1 MPAGSGSFRTRIILL
16 GALFMGC
23 AALLS
28 YRLYVFQWVEREQY
42 REKATRNH
50 QRTISVL
57 PQRGSIFDA
66 NGNPLA
72 VSVQLDAVSVTGKD
86 IAKDPLKGSQSVQ
99 RLAGML
105 GIQPQDIQG
114 LVDPNREDPVLVRDQ
129 LPAALSD
136 QIRYAIDDGALPG
149 VSIDPRPVRQY
160 PEGSIAPQLL
170 GWIGRDRKGLA
181 GLEFSFDEELRGE
194 PGTIETEADTTDKEI
209 ILARRIVK
217 VPREGS
223 DIVLTLDRYVQRML
237 ERELAEAVRANKAS
251 GGQILVME
259 PSTGAILGMA
269 SLPTYTV
276 SDPMQIREGEEMLHK
291 AVSITNQYEP
301 GSVMKLVT
309 MASAIEMGLVTPS
322 TMVNDT
328 GIVTFKNAPGQ
339 PDTTIKNW
347 DLRANGTI
355 SMTEVLVRS
364 SNVGT
369 AFVAQKLGKENLY
382 RYLHQFG
389 FGEVTGVQLPGEVPG
404 TMRVPSDRDWTIVD
418 QVTNAY
424 GQGIAVTPIQMLN
437 AVAAIGNDGVL
448 MRPTIVKQIDGPD
461 GVRRIEPQEIRRVI
475 SPETAR
481 TLREMMVTVIDQPA
495 LIQQRIPGIR
505 VAGKTGT
512 ADFPTNLGYTTGK
525 TFASIVA
532 LLPAEKPRLAIL
544 IRLDAPEA
552 IYGGTVAAPVLKRVG
567 SELVAYYRIPTN
579 ANAR

>member
-1 MPAGSGSFRTRIILL
+1 MPSGSASFRTRIVLL
-16 GALFMGC
+16 GALFLGC
-23 AALLS
+23 AAVLA
-28 YRLYVFQWVEREQY
+28 YRLYVFQWIDRDQY

-50 QRTISVL
+50 QRTISVQ

-72 VSVQLDAVSVTGKD
+72 VSVQLDAVSLTGREV
-86 IAKDPLKGSQSVQ
+86 AKDAQRGSQAIQ
-99 RLAGML
+99 RLAGLL
-105 GIQPQDIQG
+105 GRPPQEIQG
-114 LVDPNREDPVLVRDQ
+114 LVDPERDDPVVVQER

-136 QIRYAIDDGALPG
+136 QIRLAIDDGALPG
-149 VSIDPRPVRQY
+149 FSIEARPVRQY

-170 GWIGRDRKGLA
+170 GFVGRDREGLA
-181 GLEFSFDEELRGE
+181 GLEFRFDDELRGE
-194 PGTIETEADTTDKEI
+194 PGIVETEADTTDKEI

-217 VPREGS
+217 APREGS
-223 DIVLTLDRYVQRML
+223 DIILTLDRYVQRTL

-269 SLPTYTV
+269 SLPTFAL
-276 SDPMQIREGEEMLHK
+276 SDPMEIQSGEETLHK
-291 AVSITNQYEP
+291 AVSVTNQYEP

-309 MASAIEMGLVTPS
+309 MAAALELGLVTPS
-322 TMVNDT
+322 TTINDN
-328 GIVTFKNAPGQ
+328 GIVTFRNAPGQ
-339 PDTTIKNW
+339 PVTTIKNW

-355 SMTEVLVRS
+355 SMTDVLVRS

-369 AFVAQKLGKENLY
+369 YYVALKLGKENLY
-382 RYLHQFG
+382 RFFGEFG
-389 FGEVTGVQLPGEVPG
+389 FGQRTGVQLPGEVPG
-404 TMRVPSDRDWTIVD
+404 TVRTPDEPEWTIVD
-418 QVTNAY
+418 LATNGF
-424 GQGIAVTPIQMLN
+424 GQGIAVTPLQMLN

-461 GVRRIEPQEIRRVI
+461 GVRRVEPREIRRVI
-475 SPETAR
+475 SVETAR
-481 TLREMMVTVIDQPA
+481 TLREMMVTVINQPG
-495 LIQQRIPGIR
+495 LQPHRIAGIR

-532 LLPAEKPRLAIL
+532 LLPADRPKLAIL

-552 IYGGTVAAPVLKRVG
+552 IFGGTVAAPVLKRVG
-567 SELVAYYRIPTN
+567 SELAAYYRIPTN
-579 ANAR
+579 ANVP